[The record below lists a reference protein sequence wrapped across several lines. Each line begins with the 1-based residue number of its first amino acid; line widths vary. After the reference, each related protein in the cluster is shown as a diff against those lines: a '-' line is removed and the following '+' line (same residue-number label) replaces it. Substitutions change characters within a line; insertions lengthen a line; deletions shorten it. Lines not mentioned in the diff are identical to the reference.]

1 MISYIRE
8 IYIGEEEVDMLKILF
23 LIHDLGQGGAE
34 KVLVNL
40 VNNMDQTKFSITV
53 VSLFGGG
60 VNEQFLAPH
69 IRYHA
74 SFKRSFPANSYIMK
88 AFSPKQLHGFFIKEK
103 YDIEVAYLEGPSA
116 RIISGCHNKE
126 TKLVSWIHCTMHSE
140 KNVAESFRSI
150 QEAKNCYN
158 RFHYMVYVS
167 KTCEKAFQEFCPTR
181 GNNVVLYNTN
191 DSDAIRN
198 SAKRKIDDKE
208 FSSDAFL
215 WCGMGKLIPVKAF
228 DRMLRIQERLIS
240 GGRNV
245 HLFIL
250 GDGPIKG
257 ELEKWCSDHGISSS
271 VTFLGYQTNPYK
283 YLAKC
288 DLFVCSSHS
297 EGFSTAATE
306 ALIVGVP
313 VCSVEVSGMREM
325 LGENN
330 EYGVITE
337 NNEEDLYEAIQ
348 SLVDNPKLLTQYKT
362 KAKKR
367 GDDFTMSKTVKTVED
382 FFLRMRGT
390 D

>member
-1 MISYIRE
+1 MRG
-8 IYIGEEEVDMLKILF
+8 GEKIDVLKILF

-40 VNNMDQTKFSITV
+40 VNNMNCSKFSITV
-53 VSLFGGG
+53 ISLFGGG
-60 VNEQFLAPH
+60 VNEQFLASH
-69 IRYHA
+69 IKYQTI
-74 SFKRSFPANSYIMK
+74 FKKPIPANSHIMK
-88 AFSPKQLHGFFIKEK
+88 VFTPKQLHRFFIKEE

-116 RIISGCHNKE
+116 RIISGCNNEK

-140 KNVAESFRSI
+140 KNVAESFRNI
-150 QEAKNCYN
+150 QESKNCYN
-158 RFHYMVYVS
+158 QFHYMAYVS
-167 KTCEKAFQEFCPTR
+167 KTCEEAFQKFCLTK
-181 GNNVVLYNTN
+181 GKNVILYNTN
-191 DSDAIRN
+191 DSNAIRN
-198 SAKRKIDDKE
+198 AAKDKLDDKK
-208 FSSDAFL
+208 FPQDTIL

-228 DRMLRIQERLIS
+228 DRMLRIQKRLIS
-240 GGRNV
+240 SGRKV
-245 HLFIL
+245 HLLIL
-250 GDGPIKG
+250 GDGPLKE
-257 ELEKWCSDHGISSS
+257 ELEKWCSEQGISSN

-283 YLAKC
+283 YLARC

-325 LGENN
+325 LGEKN

-337 NNEEDLYEAIQ
+337 NNEEALYQAIQ
-348 SLVDNPKLLTQYKT
+348 SLVDNPELLAYYKI

-367 GDDFTMSKTVKTVED
+367 GDDFSMSKTVKAAEE
-382 FFLRMRGT
+382 FFLGMRGI

>member
-1 MISYIRE
+1 
-8 IYIGEEEVDMLKILF
+8 MLKILF

-34 KVLVNL
+34 KVLINL
-40 VNNMDQTKFSITV
+40 VNNMDQSKFSITV
-53 VSLFGGG
+53 ISLFGGG

-69 IRYHA
+69 IRYR
-74 SFKRSFPANSYIMK
+74 SIFKKPFPANSYIMK
-88 AFSPKQLHGFFIKEK
+88 VFTPKQLHRFFIKEE

-116 RIISGCHNKE
+116 RIISGCQNQN

-140 KNVAESFRSI
+140 KNIAESFRNI
-150 QEAKNCYN
+150 QESKNCYN

-167 KTCEKAFQEFCPTR
+167 KTCEKAFQKFCSTR

-198 SAKRKIDDKE
+198 SATRKIDDKE
-208 FSSDAFL
+208 SSTDTIL
-215 WCGMGKLIPVKAF
+215 WCGMGKLIPIKAF

-240 GGRNV
+240 GGKNV
-245 HLFIL
+245 HLLIL
-250 GDGPIKG
+250 GDGPLKG
-257 ELEKWCSDHGISSS
+257 ELEKWCSEHKISSS

-288 DLFVCSSHS
+288 DLFVCSSYS

-313 VCSVEVSGMREM
+313 VCTVKVSGMREM

-337 NNEEDLYEAIQ
+337 NNEEALYEAIQ
-348 SLVDNPKLLTQYKT
+348 SLVDNPELLIHYKH
-362 KAKKR
+362 KAKER
-367 GDDFTMSKTVKTVED
+367 GNDFSLSKTVKAVED
-382 FFLRMRGT
+382 FFLGMKGI